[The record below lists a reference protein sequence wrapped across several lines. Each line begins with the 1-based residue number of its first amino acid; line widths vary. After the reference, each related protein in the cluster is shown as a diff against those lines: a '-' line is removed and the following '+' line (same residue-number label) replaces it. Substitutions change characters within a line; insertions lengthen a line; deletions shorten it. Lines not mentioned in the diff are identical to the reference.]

1 MSQLRESK
9 FLKTLVL
16 EFKKAESDDQTKYCT
31 FYLNS
36 QVEEIINEINIDDV
50 FESTCITIISN
61 IQKYLGKRGFIKST
75 DLRPTEY
82 RPTDHQPLTH
92 RPIDAAIMF
101 KRLENSKYIWKFLLH
116 QLFFFS
122 FHSNI
127 QDSFNQTLFN

>member
-1 MSQLRESK
+1 MSQLREFK

-36 QVEEIINEINIDDV
+36 QVEEIINEIDIDDV
-50 FESTCITIISN
+50 FESIYIMIISN

-82 RPTDHQPLTH
+82 RPTDHQTLTH
-92 RPIDAAIMF
+92 GPIDAAIMF

-116 QLFFFS
+116 QLFFFIS
-122 FHSNI
+122 
-127 QDSFNQTLFN
+127 

>member
-50 FESTCITIISN
+50 FESTYITIISN

-92 RPIDAAIMF
+92 RPTDAAIMF

-116 QLFFFS
+116 QLFFFFMS
-122 FHSNI
+122 
-127 QDSFNQTLFN
+127 